1 MLRMTDIVE
10 RLRDWPNCTP
20 VTCKE
25 AADEIERL
33 RDALNRIIAD
43 IHDYEQTNRLA
54 PNPPRME
61 CWDSVADARYL
72 LERPR

>member
-33 RDALNRIIAD
+33 RAETVHQRNVIAAEGYMTPEEIAASKVRIGASD
-43 IHDYEQTNRLA
+43 D
-54 PNPPRME
+54 
-61 CWDSVADARYL
+61 
-72 LERPR
+72 

>member
-1 MLRMTDIVE
+1 MARHPEHPEDPEVFSKGSKGSKDIVE

-33 RDALNRIIAD
+33 RAKLAD
-43 IHDYEQTNRLA
+43 SPA
-54 PNPPRME
+54 PR
-61 CWDSVADARYL
+61 SSAG
-72 LERPR
+72 